1 MHILTYRYVDHLV
14 GSKNSSGTITKTDAS
29 KLEGSPPETDQPY
42 NPKDDPNHPLVK
54 SMIHKSISSA
64 YTDTFHYRT
73 GQKGKEILGLR
84 SYY

>member
-1 MHILTYRYVDHLV
+1 VDQLA